1 MKLFK
6 KNLRKIFALKKFNKK
21 SDIIPKIISL
31 AYLSTVS
38 ENVLH
43 DKNANE
49 HEKNPTAGAVRLWA
63 SSLALQGGELT
74 VFELKFLEQLRGG
87 AHVIHAFE
95 QIVKFLFEDLDGNF
109 NSSHI
114 KKLIMNTVVNRPR

>member
-6 KNLRKIFALKKFNKK
+6 KNLQKIFALKKFNKK

-49 HEKNPTAGAVRLWA
+49 PEKKNC
-63 SSLALQGGELT
+63 
-74 VFELKFLEQLRGG
+74 
-87 AHVIHAFE
+87 I
-95 QIVKFLFEDLDGNF
+95 
-109 NSSHI
+109 SHQ
-114 KKLIMNTVVNRPR
+114 